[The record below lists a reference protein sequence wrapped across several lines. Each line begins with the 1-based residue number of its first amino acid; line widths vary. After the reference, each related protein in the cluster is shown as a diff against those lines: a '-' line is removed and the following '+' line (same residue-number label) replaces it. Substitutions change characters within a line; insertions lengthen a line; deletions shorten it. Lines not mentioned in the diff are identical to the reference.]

1 MVLSRVSVGFCYLF
15 GRVVGGFVVWL
26 TWWLVLFSGG
36 VCWCVIN
43 SVVLI

>member
-1 MVLSRVSVGFCYLF
+1 MFLLGFVTCLVGWLVVLLF
-15 GRVVGGFVVWL
+15 GCLGGWFCLAV
-26 TWWLVLFSGG
+26 G

>member
-1 MVLSRVSVGFCYLF
+1 MFLLGFVTCLVGWLVVLLF
-15 GRVVGGFVVWL
+15 GWLGGWF
-26 TWWLVLFSGG
+26 LFSGG